1 MRRDRKQKS
10 VNGYPRPLPR
20 SISAVPWSRTLRGQT
35 ASGKKSICHQLQII
49 AAVFSM
55 PSLLQKNKQKKKQKT
70 GFKSHLNTFKAV
82 NEIINASRGCLRWVR
97 GIKAGAAF
105 IIIYVSPNVKCL
117 FCSSIL
123 FIVRCH
129 GFIVLCFSWWN
140 TRFHGAHTRICIVW
154 IVDELM

>member
-1 MRRDRKQKS
+1 MRPDRKQES

-20 SISAVPWSRTLRGQT
+20 SISVVPRSRTLRGQT
-35 ASGKKSICHQLQII
+35 AAGKKSICHQLQII

-55 PSLLQKNKQKKKQKT
+55 RSLLQKKKT

-105 IIIYVSPNVKCL
+105 IIIYASPNVKCL
-117 FCSSIL
+117 LCSSIL
-123 FIVRCH
+123 FIVRCR

-140 TRFHGAHTRICIVW
+140 IRFHGAHVRVCIAW

>member
-20 SISAVPWSRTLRGQT
+20 RISAVPWSRTLRGQT

-55 PSLLQKNKQKKKQKT
+55 GSLLQKKQKKKKT
-70 GFKSHLNTFKAV
+70 GFTSHLNTFKAA
-82 NEIINASRGCLRWVR
+82 NEIINASRGCLRWVS
-97 GIKAGAAF
+97 GIKASTPF
-105 IIIYVSPNVKCL
+105 IIVYASPNVKCL

-123 FIVRCH
+123 FIVRSH

-140 TRFHGAHTRICIVW
+140 NRFHSAHIHICIIW
-154 IVDELM
+154 TVDGLM